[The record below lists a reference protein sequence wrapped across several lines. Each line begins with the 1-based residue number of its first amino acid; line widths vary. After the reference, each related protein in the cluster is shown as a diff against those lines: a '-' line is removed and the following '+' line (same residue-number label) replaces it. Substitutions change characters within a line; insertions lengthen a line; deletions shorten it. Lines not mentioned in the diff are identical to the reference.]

1 MPATTQKGFP
11 HAKVKN
17 VTPYDLTQ
25 SPVRDNKMPLTRNL
39 YELDEVVSALQT
51 CLRKGW
57 SRAHFWL
64 WELLQSEEKVLADK
78 TMHDLWLRIGGG
90 HDPTLLTE
98 SDSLTLMGRVS
109 AAIKEA
115 KSLTAEKFL
124 TQSAIQ
130 EKRPNM
136 TLTAK
141 SPEVAGRRA
150 AGAKIF
156 VTAVEEEGVEEA
168 GNFWISL
175 DSACRQ
181 GSRRDAFWLLQA
193 AQHQFSADAI
203 WTALKLM
210 GRWSSTIELLRS
222 QASPHPIEQLL
233 HQSAALLILC
243 THGPEREVML
253 EPKKPDIRFERRT
266 WASLTPGRRAARLN
280 AIPVEALHANTT
292 RGSMET
298 KYTNIGDV
306 RDPVALLTEGCAF
319 WRRVTAAAGIV
330 EDEETGAVEFPD
342 DDRLEAFYQEYFPDD
357 IPDEWSLAD
366 VTKSHGR
373 GLGLTPVEEPPLMR
387 EMPVSHREWNIG
399 THVSMKKLKAPQ
411 AVVKR

>member
-1 MPATTQKGFP
+1 
-11 HAKVKN
+11 
-17 VTPYDLTQ
+17 
-25 SPVRDNKMPLTRNL
+25 MPLTRHL

-64 WELLQSEEKVLADK
+64 WELLQSEEKDLAHK
-78 TMHDLWLRIGGG
+78 TMRDLWLRFGGG
-90 HDPTLLTE
+90 HDPMLLTDT
-98 SDSLTLMGRVS
+98 DSLSLMGRVS

-124 TQSAIQ
+124 TQSATM

-141 SPEVAGRRA
+141 TPEIQQRRL
-150 AGAKIF
+150 AGAKKF
-156 VTAVEEEGVEEA
+156 AAATAEEGVEEA

-210 GRWSSTIELLRS
+210 DRCSSTIELLRA
-222 QASPHPIEQLL
+222 QASPHPVEQLL
-233 HQSAALLILC
+233 HQAAALLILC
-243 THGPEREVML
+243 THGHEREAML
-253 EPKKPDIRFERRT
+253 MPQKPDMRYETRT
-266 WASLTPGRRAARLN
+266 WASWAPGRRAARQN
-280 AIPVEALHANTT
+280 AIPVEALHAGTT

-306 RDPVALLTEGCAF
+306 RDPMALLTEGCSF
-319 WRRVTAAAGIV
+319 WRRVTAAAGII
-330 EDEETGAVEFPD
+330 EDAETGAVEFPD
-342 DDRLEAFYQEYFPDD
+342 DDRLEAFYQQYFPDD

-373 GLGLTPVEEPPLMR
+373 GLGLTPVEQPPLMR
-387 EMPVSHREWNIG
+387 EMPVSRRQWNIG
-399 THVSMKKLKAPQ
+399 THVPVKKLKVPQ
-411 AVVKR
+411 AVVKK